1 MRIDHGDI
9 SESKI
14 TIRFEVHRHIEKI
27 VLVLNERVQ
36 YFKHEWLR
44 KSTSEATHMPATRSE
59 CSSASK

>member
-36 YFKHEWLR
+36 YFKHE
-44 KSTSEATHMPATRSE
+44 
-59 CSSASK
+59 